1 MANKNALEI
10 PLKTANLSLK
20 ILELSSELI
29 KVCNPNSV
37 SDLGVASEL
46 AVASVRG
53 AYMNVLINT
62 LSIEDKIYC
71 DNRLKQADSIV
82 KSAEKISGMI
92 YKKIVSLIKS

>member
-1 MANKNALEI
+1 M
-10 PLKTANLSLK
+10 
-20 ILELSSELI
+20 I

-71 DNRLKQADSIV
+71 DTRLKEADSIV
-82 KSAEKISGMI
+82 QNAEKISVMI
-92 YKKIVSLIKS
+92 FKKVVSSIKS